1 LNINKIRL
9 FISIHY
15 LEIGGAEISL
25 IGLLQAI
32 DYSKYDVDLFVYSHR
47 GELMQFIPKEVN
59 LLPEIPEYAQIE
71 RPMKDALGDGYWRI
85 VMRRLIAKRRFAR
98 YKKSKHPVDN
108 GAVFGYVF
116 DSVTPELP
124 SLDYLGEYDL
134 AISFL
139 TPHSIVAEKV
149 KAKKKAAWIHTDYS
163 KIDVDAELELPV
175 WSKFDHVVSISDQV
189 TENFLGVFPSL
200 KDKIVRIDN
209 ILSPKIVRERAEQIP
224 PEVVNKEMPKEY
236 GVANL
241 LSVGRFCY
249 AKNYDNVPDICRRMI
264 ESGVNVRWY
273 LIGYG
278 GDEPLIRSKI
288 AEAGMEDRVII
299 LGKKSNPYPFIKA
312 CDIYVQPSR
321 YEGNS
326 VTVREAQILCKPV
339 VVTDYSTARNQV
351 TDGFDGVIVPMENGE
366 AAEGLACLI
375 NNPLLQTHISGNL
388 CGNDYGNC
396 SEALKL
402 SVLLN

>member
-1 LNINKIRL
+1 MRKRL
-9 FISIHY
+9 FIAIHY

-25 IGLLQAI
+25 IGLLQSL

-47 GELMQFIPKEVN
+47 GELIKFIPKEVN

-71 RPMKDALGDGYWRI
+71 RPMKDALKDGYWRI
-85 VMRRLIAKRRFAR
+85 VLKRLIAKRRFAR
-98 YKKSKHPVDN
+98 YKKSTNPVDN

-116 DSVTPELP
+116 DSVTPVLP
-124 SLDYLGEYDL
+124 SLEYLGEYDL

-139 TPHSIVAEKV
+139 TPHNIVADKV

-163 KIDVDAELELPV
+163 MIDVDAGLELPV

-209 ILSPKIVRERAEQIP
+209 ILSPKFVRERAEQIP
-224 PEVVNKEMPKEY
+224 PEVVDKEMPKED
-236 GVANL
+236 GVTNL

-249 AKNYDNVPDICRRMI
+249 AKNYDNVPDICRRII

-288 AEAGMEDRVII
+288 TEAGMENHVII
-299 LGKKSNPYPFIKA
+299 LGKKSNPYPYIKA

-339 VVTDYSTARNQV
+339 VVTDYSTARNQIS
-351 TDGFDGVIVPMENGE
+351 DGIDGVIVPVENEGS
-366 AAEGLACLI
+366 AEGIINVINSFWQIKAISETLAKF
-375 NNPLLQTHISGNL
+375 
-388 CGNDYGNC
+388 DYGNV
-396 SEALKL
+396 SEAEKL
-402 SVLLN
+402 SVLLR

>member
-1 LNINKIRL
+1 MKYRI
-9 FISIHY
+9 FIAIHY

-25 IGLLQAI
+25 IGLLQSL

-71 RPMKDALGDGYWRI
+71 RPMKAALKDGYWRI
-85 VMRRLIAKRRFAR
+85 VLRRLWAKRRFAS
-98 YKKSKHPVDN
+98 YKKRVDSVDN

-116 DSVTPELP
+116 DSVTPVLP
-124 SLDYLGEYDL
+124 SLGHLGEYDL

-139 TPHSIVAEKV
+139 TPHNIVADKV
-149 KAKKKAAWIHTDYS
+149 MAKKKAAWIHTDYS
-163 KIDVDAELELPV
+163 KIDVDAGLELPV
-175 WSKFDHVVSISDQV
+175 WLKFDHVVSISDQV
-189 TENFLGVFPSL
+189 TDNFLAVFPSL

-209 ILSPKIVRERAEQIP
+209 ILSPKFVRERAEQIP
-224 PEVVNKEMPKEY
+224 PEAVNKEMPKED
-236 GVANL
+236 GVTNL

-249 AKNYDNVPDICRRMI
+249 AKNYDSVPDICSRI
-264 ESGVNVRWY
+264 IGSGVNVRWY

-278 GDEPLIRSKI
+278 GDEPLIRTKI
-288 AEAGMEDRVII
+288 AEARMEDHVII
-299 LGKKSNPYPFIKA
+299 LGKKSNPYPYIKA

-339 VVTDYSTARNQV
+339 VVTDYSTAKNQV
-351 TDGFDGVIVPMENGE
+351 KDGVDGVIVMLDNNIC
-366 AAEGLACLI
+366 AEGIVRVISSTKQTKELSELLAK
-375 NNPLLQTHISGNL
+375 S
-388 CGNDYGNC
+388 DYGNV
-396 SEALKL
+396 SEAEKVSLLL
-402 SVLLN
+402 S

>member
-1 LNINKIRL
+1 MKKHI
-9 FISIHY
+9 FIAIHY
-15 LEIGGAEISL
+15 LELGGVEISL
-25 IGLLQAI
+25 LGLLQSL
-32 DYSKYDVDLFVYSHR
+32 DYSKYNVDLFVYSHR

-59 LLPEIPEYAQIE
+59 LLPEIPEFAQIE
-71 RPMKDALGDGYWRI
+71 RPMKDALKYGCWRI
-85 VMRRLIAKRRFAR
+85 VLRRLIAKRRFAR

-108 GAVFGYVF
+108 GAIFGYVF
-116 DSVTPELP
+116 DSVTPVLP
-124 SLDYLGEYDL
+124 SLEYLGDYDL

-139 TPHSIVAEKV
+139 APHNIVAEKV

-175 WSKFDHVVSISDQV
+175 WLKFDHVVSISDQV

-209 ILSPKIVRERAEQIP
+209 ILPPKFVRERAEQIP
-224 PEVVNKEMPKEY
+224 PEVVNKEMPKED
-236 GVANL
+236 GVTNL

-249 AKNYDNVPDICRRMI
+249 AKNYDNVPDICRRI
-264 ESGVNVRWY
+264 IGAGANVRWY

-278 GDEPLIRSKI
+278 GDEQLIRSKI
-288 AEAGMEDRVII
+288 AEAGMENHVII
-299 LGKKSNPYPFIKA
+299 LGKKSNPYPYIKA

-339 VVTDYSTARNQV
+339 VVTNYSTARNQV
-351 TDGFDGVIVPMENGE
+351 KDGVDGAIVPLDNMACGE
-366 AAEGLACLI
+366 GIVRVISSTKLAQALFEM
-375 NNPLLQTHISGNL
+375 LAKS
-388 CGNDYGNC
+388 DYGNV
-396 SEALKL
+396 SEAEKV
-402 SVLLN
+402 SMLLR